1 MIKCYV
7 GGIMDKYIDLY
18 LDYLIYQRNYSDLTI
33 VNYKED
39 LLFFKDYLERQK
51 VSFLNID
58 YAFIRKFYNYMDEQ
72 KYSKNTISRKIS
84 SIRSFYKYL
93 ARNDYIE
100 FNPFSLTKGPK
111 KDKLLP
117 KFLYY
122 NELEELFDA
131 CDLTTFSG
139 VRDRL
144 LLEILY
150 ATGMRVGELEK
161 VKVNDVNLYDNSNKI
176 LGKGNKERIV
186 YFGDYAREIHD
197 MYLKLR
203 DDSCEYLLI
212 NNKKSRLT
220 ARGMRYILDKIVKK
234 ACLNTKVSPHM
245 LRHSFAT
252 HLLNEGCDLLS
263 VQELLGHES
272 LRATQVYTHVTNDR
286 LKDVYLKSHPRGNVK
301 VGNDDEI

>member
-1 MIKCYV
+1 MIKYYV
-7 GGIMDKYIDLY
+7 GGVMDKYIDLY
-18 LDYLIYQRNYSDLTI
+18 LDYIVYQRNYSDLTI
-33 VNYKED
+33 LNYKED
-39 LLFFKDYLERQK
+39 LLFFKDYVEKQK
-51 VSFLNID
+51 VSFLDID
-58 YAFIRKFYNYMDEQ
+58 YSFIRKFYNYMDEQ
-72 KYSKNTISRKIS
+72 KFSKNTISRKIS

-93 ARNDYIE
+93 ARNDHIK

-131 CDLTTFSG
+131 CDLEEFFG

-150 ATGMRVGELEK
+150 ATGMRVGELEMVK
-161 VKVNDVNLYDNSNKI
+161 VKDINLYDNSIKV

-186 YFGDYAREIHD
+186 YFGDYAREILD
-197 MYLKLR
+197 MYLDLR
-203 DDSCEYLLI
+203 DDNCEYLLI
-212 NNKKSRLT
+212 NNKKERLT

>member
-1 MIKCYV
+1 
-7 GGIMDKYIDLY
+7 MDKYIDLY
-18 LDYLIYQRNYSDLTI
+18 LDYLTYQRHYSDLTI
-33 VNYKED
+33 LNYKDD
-39 LLFFKDYLERQK
+39 LEFFKEYVNNQK
-51 VSFLNID
+51 VYFLDID
-58 YAFIRKFYNYMDEQ
+58 YTFIRKFYNYLDDK

-93 ARNDYIE
+93 ARNNYIKY
-100 FNPFSLTKGPK
+100 NPFSLTQGPK

-122 NELEELFDA
+122 NELEELFNA
-131 CDLTTFSG
+131 CDLKTFIG

-144 LLEILY
+144 LLEMLY

-161 VKVNDVNLYDNSNKI
+161 VKLKDINLYDNSIKV

-186 YFGDYAREIHD
+186 YFGDYAREILD
-197 MYLKLR
+197 MYLDLR
-203 DDSCEYLLI
+203 DDSCEYLFI
-212 NNKKSRLT
+212 NNHKTRLT
-220 ARGMRYILDKIVKK
+220 ARGVRYILDKIVKE
-234 ACLNTKVSPHM
+234 ASLNTKVSPHM

-286 LKDVYLKSHPRGNVK
+286 LKDIYLKSHPRGNVK

>member
-1 MIKCYV
+1 
-7 GGIMDKYIDLY
+7 MDKYIDMYLEYLLY
-18 LDYLIYQRNYSDLTI
+18 QKNYSQLTI
-33 VNYKED
+33 SGYKED
-39 LLFFKDYLERQK
+39 LLFYKDYVNSQNKSLLE
-51 VSFLNID
+51 ID
-58 YAFIRKFYNYMDEQ
+58 YAFIRKFYNYMDYL

-84 SIRSFYKYL
+84 AIRSFYKYL
-93 ARNDYIE
+93 ARNGYIA
-100 FNPFSLTKGPK
+100 FNPFSLTNGPK

-122 NELEELFDA
+122 NELEELFNA
-131 CDLTTFSG
+131 CDLNTFLG

-144 LLEILY
+144 ILEMLY

-161 VKVNDVNLYDNSNKI
+161 IKINDINLYEDSIKI

-186 YFGDYAREIHD
+186 YFGQYAREILD
-197 MYLKLR
+197 IYLDKR
-203 DDSCEYLLI
+203 DDKCEYLFI
-212 NNKKSRLT
+212 NNNKQRLT
-220 ARGMRYILDKIVKK
+220 ARGVRYIINRVVEK
-234 ACLNTKVSPHM
+234 ASLNTKVSPHM

-286 LKDVYLKSHPRGNVK
+286 LKDVYLKSHPRNNIRIGDN
-301 VGNDDEI
+301 NDI

>member
-1 MIKCYV
+1 MLI
-7 GGIMDKYIDLY
+7 GGVMDKYIDLY
-18 LDYLIYQRNYSDLTI
+18 LDYLMYQRHYSDLTI
-33 VNYKED
+33 LNYKDD
-39 LLFFKDYLERQK
+39 LCFFKEYVDK
-51 VSFLNID
+51 KKISFLDID
-58 YAFIRKFYNYMDEQ
+58 YSFIRKFYNYLDDK
-72 KYSKNTISRKIS
+72 KYSKNTISRRIS

-93 ARNDYIE
+93 ARNDYIDY
-100 FNPFSLTKGPK
+100 NPFSLTKGPK

-122 NELEELFDA
+122 NELEELFNV
-131 CDLTTFSG
+131 CDLNDFYG

-144 LLEILY
+144 LLEMLY
-150 ATGMRVGELEK
+150 ATGMRVGELEM
-161 VKVNDVNLYDNSNKI
+161 VKISDINMYDNSIKI

-186 YFGDYAREIHD
+186 YFGEYAREILD

-203 DDSCEYLLI
+203 DDSCEYLFI
-212 NNKKSRLT
+212 NNKKTRLT
-220 ARGMRYILDKIVKK
+220 ARGIRYIIDNIVKK

-286 LKDVYLKSHPRGNVK
+286 LKDVYLKSHPRGNIK

>member
-1 MIKCYV
+1 
-7 GGIMDKYIDLY
+7 MDKYIDLY
-18 LDYLIYQRNYSDLTI
+18 LDYLMYQKHYSDLTI
-33 VNYKED
+33 LNYRDD
-39 LLFFKDYLERQK
+39 LEFFKEYVDK
-51 VSFLNID
+51 KKIPFLDID
-58 YAFIRKFYNYMDEQ
+58 YSFIRKFYNYLDDK
-72 KYSKNTISRKIS
+72 KYSKNTISRRIS

-93 ARNDYIE
+93 ARNGYVNY
-100 FNPFSLTKGPK
+100 NPFSLTKGPK

-122 NELEELFDA
+122 NELEELFNA
-131 CDLTTFSG
+131 CDLDDFYG

-144 LLEILY
+144 LLEMLY

-161 VKVNDVNLYDNSNKI
+161 VKVKDINLYDNSIKI

-186 YFGDYAREIHD
+186 YFGEYAREILD
-197 MYLKLR
+197 MYLDLR
-203 DDSCEYLLI
+203 DDSCEYLFI
-212 NNKKSRLT
+212 NNKKTRLT
-220 ARGMRYILDKIVKK
+220 ARGIRYILDKIVKE
-234 ACLNTKVSPHM
+234 ASLNTKVSPHM

>member
-1 MIKCYV
+1 
-7 GGIMDKYIDLY
+7 MDKCIDSY
-18 LDYLIYQRNYSDLTI
+18 LDYLSYQRHYSDLTI
-33 VNYKED
+33 SNYEND
-39 LLFFKDYLERQK
+39 LTFFKNYLEQTNK
-51 VSFLNID
+51 DFLEVD
-58 YAFIRKFYNYMDEQ
+58 YSFIRKFYNFLETK

-93 ARNDYIE
+93 AKEGYISY
-100 FNPFSLTKGPK
+100 NPFSLTQGPK

-122 NELEELFDA
+122 NELEELFNA
-131 CDLTTFSG
+131 CDLTTFYG

-144 LLEILY
+144 VLEMLY
-150 ATGMRVGELEK
+150 ATGMRVGELENIK
-161 VKVNDVNLYDNSNKI
+161 IKDINLSDNSIKI

-186 YFGDYAREIHD
+186 YFGEYAKEILD
-197 MYLKLR
+197 MYLKQR
-203 DDSCEYLLI
+203 DDNCEYLFI
-212 NNKKSRLT
+212 DYRKSRLT
-220 ARGMRYILDKIVKK
+220 ARGIRYIINKLVKK
-234 ACLNTKVSPHM
+234 SCLNTKVSPHM

-286 LKDVYLKSHPRGNVK
+286 LKDVYLKSHPRGNII
-301 VGNDDEI
+301 VGDDNEEL